1 MINFRPITENDFEDL
16 CLVLQDEEVMYAWEH
31 AFSDEE
37 VHKWIEN
44 CKKSYAENGF
54 GYLYA
59 TESKTG
65 EFIGMMGLLLETIN
79 EQSYIGLGY
88 ILAKKYWK
96 RGYAAQGAAILLNRA
111 FNELNV
117 QMVIAEI
124 RPENT
129 ASRKVAERLGMKCT
143 GKFLKYYRGKQMPH
157 LIYRIT
163 KNEFGSQ

>member
-1 MINFRPITENDFEDL
+1 M
-16 CLVLQDEEVMYAWEH
+16 
-31 AFSDEE
+31 
-37 VHKWIEN
+37 
-44 CKKSYAENGF
+44 
-54 GYLYA
+54 
-59 TESKTG
+59 
-65 EFIGMMGLLLETIN
+65 
-79 EQSYIGLGY
+79 
-88 ILAKKYWK
+88 
-96 RGYAAQGAAILLNRA
+96 QGAAILLNHA